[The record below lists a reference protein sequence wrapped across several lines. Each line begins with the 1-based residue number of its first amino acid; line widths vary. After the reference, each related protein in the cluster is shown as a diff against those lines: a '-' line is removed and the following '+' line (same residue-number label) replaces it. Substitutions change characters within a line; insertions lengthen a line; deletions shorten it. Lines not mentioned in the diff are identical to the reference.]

1 MRNHSKRRLFNYVGL
16 VLSTVYLFFGFYHK
30 HQVDQLFEKTL
41 AVENIEYSRY
51 MTSPTIFNN
60 VLWNCLAEGD
70 SAYYHGMYSFY
81 DKEKK
86 VTMVNVFP
94 KNHDWIA
101 AHKEDHDMKTLQW
114 FSNDYY
120 NVIRRSDGKMQ
131 LNDLRFG
138 VLGDKATEESDYVFR
153 FILEEEN
160 GELKAR
166 QTRESREAIGTTMEK
181 LWSRIW
187 GRLE

>member
-1 MRNHSKRRLFNYVGL
+1 
-16 VLSTVYLFFGFYHK
+16 
-30 HQVDQLFEKTL
+30 
-41 AVENIEYSRY
+41 
-51 MTSPTIFNN
+51 
-60 VLWNCLAEGD
+60 
-70 SAYYHGMYSFY
+70 
-81 DKEKK
+81 
-86 VTMVNVFP
+86 
-94 KNHDWIA
+94 
-101 AHKEDHDMKTLQW
+101 MKTLQW
-114 FSNDYY
+114 FSNNYY